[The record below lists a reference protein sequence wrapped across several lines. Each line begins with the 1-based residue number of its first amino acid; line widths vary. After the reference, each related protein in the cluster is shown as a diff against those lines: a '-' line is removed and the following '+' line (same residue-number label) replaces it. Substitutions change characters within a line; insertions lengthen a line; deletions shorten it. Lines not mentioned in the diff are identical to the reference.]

1 MEGGV
6 NVGKVKSFLTGS
18 GNLRGGGT
26 GTETVGA
33 WMKFNPAFLGGGNV
47 PAASLGGTASDG
59 RIVNFWICN
68 ANGGPQVSGYGLCD
82 FTGGSVSLLA
92 RTMQL
97 GQGGNTGANATGVL
111 TVDNGL
117 IDVNKATVGNQE
129 VSGGCS
135 GAGI

>member
-68 ANGGPQVSGYGLCD
+68 ANGGPQVPGYGVCD
-82 FTGGSVSLLA
+82 FAGGNVSLLA

-97 GQGGNTGANATGVL
+97 GQGGNAGASATGAPHL
-111 TVDNGL
+111 DKRL
-117 IDVNKATVGNQE
+117 IDVDNAT
-129 VSGGCS
+129 
-135 GAGI
+135 

>member
-82 FTGGSVSLLA
+82 FTGGNVSLLA
-92 RTMQL
+92 RTMRL
-97 GQGGNTGANATGVL
+97 GEGGNADAKTPGVL
-111 TVDNGL
+111 SQPNGL
-117 IDVNKATVGNQE
+117 VDVNNPTV
-129 VSGGCS
+129 CS
-135 GAGI
+135 T